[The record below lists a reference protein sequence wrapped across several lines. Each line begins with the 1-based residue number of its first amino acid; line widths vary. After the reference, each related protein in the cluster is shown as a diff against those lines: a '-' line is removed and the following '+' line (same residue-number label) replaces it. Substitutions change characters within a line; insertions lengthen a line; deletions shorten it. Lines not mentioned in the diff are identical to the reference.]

1 MEKNCAKTKSLIY
14 TSMHYEHFWF
24 QKRLL
29 KYNSKRFT
37 FLGILDHCKDYKD
50 VFCALD
56 PDFKLNLSAK
66 LFVPC

>member
-1 MEKNCAKTKSLIY
+1 LILGF
-14 TSMHYEHFWF
+14 EAIGEI
-24 QKRLL
+24 
-29 KYNSKRFT
+29 SKFCT
-37 FLGILDHCKDYKD
+37 FLGILEHCKDHKD